1 MIILYRCKLRCIKL
15 IFLGV
20 LRPEGLVLGLL
31 VGKTELTRTFL
42 DPRRSKMF
50 YVFLKF
56 INGIKL
62 ISHFI

>member
-31 VGKTELTRTFL
+31 VGKAELAGTFL
-42 DPRRSKMF
+42 DPRRSKSI
-50 YVFLKF
+50 VLDFLK
-56 INGIKL
+56 IL
-62 ISHFI
+62 